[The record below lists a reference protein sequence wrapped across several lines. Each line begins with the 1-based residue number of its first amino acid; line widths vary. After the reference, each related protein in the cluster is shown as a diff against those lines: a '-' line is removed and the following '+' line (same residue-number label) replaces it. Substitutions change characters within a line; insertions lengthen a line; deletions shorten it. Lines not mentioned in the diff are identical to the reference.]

1 MEWASQWQGGLK
13 GVHALERNDDG
24 HATLC
29 QTESD
34 AKVRTMKST
43 VRVFSLVIRGPPVD
57 LLWGM
62 LVNARAGAPFLRDA
76 LAPHISMRAM
86 AYAFPYSPD
95 NN

>member
-1 MEWASQWQGGLK
+1 M
-13 GVHALERNDDG
+13 
-24 HATLC
+24 C

-62 LVNARAGAPFLRDA
+62 LVNARAGAPFLRTRS
-76 LAPHISMRAM
+76 LRTYLCVPWHTH
-86 AYAFPYSPD
+86 FPTLPITIRLP
-95 NN
+95 NR